1 MQTREAL
8 VTRLRSGEVPEVLIV
23 GGGINGVGAYRDLA
37 AQGIAALLVEAG
49 DFASG
54 TSAAPS
60 RLIHGGLRYLETGEA
75 ALVRESL
82 TERNLLLRN
91 ARHVVHPQICWVP
104 LRSWMGGAV
113 GAVLRFFRLRRT
125 PGPKGAIPVK
135 IGLMLYDAFG
145 RAYQTMP
152 NHRVLMASQARA
164 EVTGIS
170 PGIKAVAEYYDARIT
185 HPERLVMEIVADAE
199 ADSPDSMAI
208 PYLAAGHLSDGK
220 VTLHDRLTGEVFHIT
235 PKVVLN
241 ASGAW
246 VDQVHA
252 GLGIAQRMIG
262 GTRGSHLVL
271 RNAQVAADLGDR
283 MLYFET
289 DDHRACLIYRMEG
302 DRVLAGTTD
311 IRSDDPDDKF
321 CTEAEIDYIF
331 DVLRPILPNARFDRS
346 QIVFAFAGVRP
357 LPLQNTSATGAISRD
372 HRLEQFGPTKDR
384 PFPMISL
391 IGGKWTTYRVCGEQ
405 MADAVMRLMNR
416 NRHTTTKDMPI
427 GGATGLPEDRAAR
440 ADWLKALSRETGL
453 TIERCTTLASRYGG
467 TARQVALAEQA
478 APLPAFRGVK
488 GYSPAEIAFICRTER
503 VSKLEDIVLRRTLM
517 AFEGA
522 VTLAGLAELAATL
535 APILGWDAQRCETE
549 VAQTATLLR
558 ERHRMSIG

>member
-135 IGLMLYDAFG
+135 IGLMLYDSFG

-164 EVTGIS
+164 EVTGMS

-199 ADSPDSMAI
+199 ANCPASMAI
-208 PYLAAGHLSDGK
+208 PYLAAGQLFDGK
-220 VTLHDRLTGEVFHIT
+220 VTLQDRLTGEVFHIT
-235 PKVVLN
+235 PKVLLN

-311 IRSDDPDDKF
+311 IRSDNPDDKF

-416 NRHTTTKDMPI
+416 NRRATTKDMPI
-427 GGATGLPEDRAAR
+427 GGAAGLPEDRAAQS
-440 ADWLKALSRETGL
+440 DWLKALSRETGL

-467 TARQVALAEQA
+467 TARQIAQTEKA

-488 GYSPAEIAFICRTER
+488 GYSPAEVAFICRTER

-535 APILGWDAQRCETE
+535 APILGWDAQRTEIE